1 MAAKALHFDVG
12 DYVVYPKHGIGRV
25 IELQKQ
31 GKVRSIGVSNFP
43 EEQLREIVRET
54 GVAPAVHQIEL
65 HPHFNQEKMRA
76 VDEEL
81 GIRTEAWS
89 PLGQGGEVLK
99 EKVITDIAEKH
110 GATAGQVVIAWHLA
124 LGNIV
129 IPKSVTPER
138 ITENYGALDV
148 RLDDEDV
155 QAINGLTREDG
166 RLGNDPAQG
175 V

>member
-1 MAAKALHFDVG
+1 M
-12 DYVVYPKHGIGRV
+12 
-25 IELQKQ
+25 
-31 GKVRSIGVSNFP
+31 
-43 EEQLREIVRET
+43 
-54 GVAPAVHQIEL
+54 
-65 HPHFNQEKMRA
+65 
-76 VDEEL
+76 
-81 GIRTEAWS
+81 
-89 PLGQGGEVLK
+89 
-99 EKVITDIAEKH
+99 
-110 GATAGQVVIAWHLA
+110 
-124 LGNIV
+124 